1 MAKNKNRLNFE
12 AQLSRHPHHMPAAY
26 SASIS
31 TGMII
36 PQWFDV
42 AQAGDT
48 YKMHPKM
55 FARLQNV
62 QTAFLGEVDI
72 NVKFFFVPL
81 QMLYTPFGQIF
92 TQTNDVI
99 SSVFKD
105 LGPTDTYPMIDC
117 DTLLGSIPQGG
128 FYYGHKECAGKEIA
142 RLLDALDLNPYAAL
156 LRRGDIPEDYV
167 PSFNPTATP
176 IDVSQCHMPNISPW
190 LLAAYQAVYQKH
202 FRNDEYEKFN
212 ISAFNVDQYWNN
224 TPITTN
230 YDLFKLRYAQR
241 PSDYFTKTR
250 VAPILSSIN
259 KLVPNSQSDAQ
270 NVATSDGGTF
280 DYLLNKINSW
290 LGTDFN
296 YAADDNNYN
305 QEYSNTQGDYVHSSS
320 HVSIPSFLIGSPSAA
335 GGATPV
341 ANIRAAF
348 ALDKF
353 LRVYGRA
360 GKTYDEQ
367 ILAHFG
373 VKIPHD
379 VKHDLTMIA
388 HFHGALKA
396 DPIYATATIGQDNA
410 SVLGQVGGQGQV
422 TLESENEI
430 KFTAPVH
437 GIMLAVAYAVT
448 KPRYYGTFS
457 KLNLLGS
464 RIDFPIPEFDK
475 LGAQPVY
482 SFEVNP
488 QALVFNEQ
496 IQGSSN
502 VLRFGWQNR
511 WQQWKESYNRCSF
524 LYAPADTF
532 GEEQGAQYV
541 TENVFMPWLLSRPA
555 FYLPSADPDTSLR
568 AVDLWE
574 SPNALNTVM
583 DVVYDGNWSNDYF
596 YAPHL
601 MLQTDPILTDFY
613 NDVTKVSWMS
623 PTGEPDL

>member
-1 MAKNKNRLNFE
+1 MVKNKNRLGFE

-26 SASIS
+26 SASLS

-36 PQWFDV
+36 PQWFDI

-72 NVKFFFVPL
+72 NIKFFFVPL

-92 TQTNDVI
+92 AQTNDVI
-99 SSVFKD
+99 SSMFKD
-105 LGPTDTYPMIDC
+105 LGTIDTFPMVAG
-117 DTLLGSIPQGG
+117 DTLVESVPQAG
-128 FYYGHKECAGKEIA
+128 FYFGHKECAGKELA
-142 RLLDALDLNPYAAL
+142 RLLDAFDLNPYAAL
-156 LRRGDIPEDYV
+156 LRRDDLPEDYE
-167 PSFNPTATP
+167 PEFNPTATP
-176 IDVSQCHMPNISPW
+176 IDVSQCHLPNFSPW
-190 LLAAYQAVYQKH
+190 LLAAYQAVYQKK

-212 ISAFNVDQYWNN
+212 IAAFNVDQYWNN
-224 TPITTN
+224 TPITSN
-230 YDLFKLRYAQR
+230 YDLIKLRYAQR

-259 KLVPNSQSDAQ
+259 KLAANSQSDSD
-270 NVATSDGGTF
+270 NVGNSYGGYF
-280 DYLLNKINSW
+280 DTLLNKINSW
-290 LGTDFN
+290 LGTEYNYIRNSDYQQDFSDTEGSLQGVDSGDQR
-296 YAADDNNYN
+296 A
-305 QEYSNTQGDYVHSSS
+305 SNK
-320 HVSIPSFLIGSPSAA
+320 LGSPSAA
-335 GGATPV
+335 GGSTAV

-379 VKHDLTMIA
+379 VKHDLSEIA
-388 HFHGALKA
+388 HFHGKLQA

-422 TLESENEI
+422 TLEAEKEI

-437 GIMLAVAYAVT
+437 GVMLAVAYALT

-482 SFEVNP
+482 AFECNP
-488 QALVFNEQ
+488 QNLVYEGATEGTLISQ
-496 IQGSSN
+496 
-502 VLRFGWQNR
+502 RFGWQNR
-511 WQQWKESYNRCSF
+511 WQQFKESYNRCSF
-524 LYAPADTF
+524 LYAPADAF
-532 GEEQGAQYV
+532 GEEQGAEYV
-541 TENVFMPWLLSRPA
+541 TENAFMPWLLSRPA
-555 FYLPSADPDTSLR
+555 FYNLNDPDASLR

>member
-1 MAKNKNRLNFE
+1 MVKNKNRLGFE
-12 AQLSRHPHHMPAAY
+12 AHLSRHPHHMPAAY
-26 SASIS
+26 SASLS

-36 PQWFDV
+36 PQWFDI

-48 YKMHPKM
+48 YKMQPKM

-72 NVKFFFVPL
+72 NIKFFFVPL

-92 TQTNDVI
+92 AQTNDVI
-99 SSVFKD
+99 SSMFKD
-105 LGPTDTYPMIDC
+105 LGTIDTFPMIEG
-117 DTLLGSIPQGG
+117 DTLMNGLPQAN
-128 FYYGHKECAGKEIA
+128 FFFGHKECAGKEVA
-142 RLLDALDLNPYAAL
+142 RLLDAFDLNPYAV
-156 LRRGDIPEDYV
+156 LRRRSDLPDDYE

-176 IDVSQCHMPNISPW
+176 IDVSQCHLPSFSPW

-212 ISAFNVDQYWNN
+212 IAAFNVDQYWNN
-224 TPITTN
+224 SPIRTN
-230 YDLFKLRYAQR
+230 LDLIKLRYAQR
-241 PSDYFTKTR
+241 PADYFTKTR

-259 KLVPNSQSDAQ
+259 KLAPNSQSDTD
-270 NVATSDGGTF
+270 NVGNNYGGAFDTF
-280 DYLLNKINSW
+280 LNKINSW
-290 LGTDFN
+290 LGTDYNYFN
-296 YAADDNNYN
+296 NSDHR
-305 QEYSNTQGDYVHSSS
+305 QEYSNTEGNLESIDSSDRL
-320 HVSIPSFLIGSPSAA
+320 PSNKLASPSAN

-388 HFHGALKA
+388 HFHGKLQA

-422 TLESENEI
+422 TLEAGKEI

-437 GIMLAVAYAVT
+437 GVMLAVAYALT

-482 SFEVNP
+482 AFECNP
-488 QALVFNEQ
+488 QNLVYEGATEGTTITQ
-496 IQGSSN
+496 
-502 VLRFGWQNR
+502 RFGWQNR

-524 LYAPADTF
+524 LYAPADAF
-532 GEEQGAQYV
+532 GEEQGAEYV
-541 TENVFMPWLLSRPA
+541 TENAFMPWLLSRPA
-555 FYLPSADPDTSLR
+555 FYNLNDPDASLR